1 MGRSR
6 PRSENDAKTILART
20 VFDRPQFRR
29 NTGRERHRSGP
40 PYGNGWRQ
48 GSAKRT
54 QLPDAAVWTGRSF
67 TRRLAPRLTVTVT
80 VSSARGHA

>member
-1 MGRSR
+1 MGRGR
-6 PRSENDAKTILART
+6 PLSESNAKTILAKT

-54 QLPDAAVWTGRSF
+54 QLPKPALWTGRSF
-67 TRRLAPRLTVTVT
+67 TRRLAPRLTVTVP